1 METTLML
8 MNLQGAMGAFDTLY
22 HHEFTE
28 RLTWRR
34 AAAREL
40 RIHGVRNFL
49 YAYILLGLA
58 WAEWRGMWV
67 AALVLVLIAEIA
79 LTLLDFIIEDRT
91 RDLPPSERV
100 THTLLAVNYGAILAF
115 LAPTLLAWAQ
125 GASAV
130 FPTSYGALSWTMT
143 LFGLGVLLWGARD
156 LTRAQA
162 LRRPIAASPSLA
174 SVLPGRQSILVAGGT
189 GFIGT
194 RLCECLAEAGH
205 SVTVLTRDPRKAR
218 KFRAPI
224 TVIDN
229 LRTLGRD
236 TPFDAIVH
244 LAGEP
249 VAGGRWTE
257 ARRRK
262 IRDSRIAIADE
273 IVRFIR
279 RARRKPSVFVCGSAV
294 GYYGSDET
302 REFTDESSASPSGDA
317 GFAHESCAAVEAAAR
332 RAEEHGVRVCLL
344 RTGFVLGA
352 GGGALGQM
360 MLPFEL
366 GLGGRIGSGRQWMSW
381 IHLDDIVGLIIH
393 AIAMATVEGP
403 LNGTAPHPVRNAEF
417 TRALG
422 HALHRPAF
430 LRVPAPLLRLALGQ
444 MAEEILLGGQKVL
457 PKKAEETGY
466 QFLYPRIE
474 EALAAIMVSP

>member
-1 METTLML
+1 METSLML

-28 RLTWRR
+28 RLTWHRS
-34 AAAREL
+34 AAREL

-58 WAEWRGMWV
+58 WAEWRGLWV
-67 AALVLVLIAEIA
+67 AALILVLFAEIA
-79 LTLLDFIIEDRT
+79 LTLADFIIEDRT

-115 LAPTLLAWAQ
+115 LAPTLMAWAH
-125 GASAV
+125 GANAV
-130 FPTSYGALSWTMT
+130 VPASHGLLSWTLT
-143 LFGLGVLLWGARD
+143 LFGFGVLLWGARD

-162 LRRPIAASPSLA
+162 LRRPALAAPSLA
-174 SVLPGRQSILVAGGT
+174 GILPGRQSILVAGGT
-189 GFIGT
+189 GFIGA

-218 KFRAPI
+218 KFRVPL

-236 TPFDAIVH
+236 TPFDAIIH

-257 ARRRK
+257 KRRRN
-262 IRDSRIAIADE
+262 IRDSRVAIADE
-273 IVRFIR
+273 ILRFMR
-279 RARRKPSVFVCGSAV
+279 RARRKPSVFICGSAV
-294 GYYGSDET
+294 GYYGIDEAH
-302 REFTDESSASPSGDA
+302 EFTEDSPAAASGAAS
-317 GFAHESCAAVEAAAR
+317 FAHQSCAAVEAAAR
-332 RAEEHGVRVCLL
+332 RAEEYGVRVCLL

-393 AIAMATVEGP
+393 AIAMDSVEGP
-403 LNGTAPHPVRNAEF
+403 LNATAPHPVRNAEF

-422 HALHRPAF
+422 HALHRPTF
-430 LRVPAPLLRLALGQ
+430 LCVPAPLLRLALGQ
-444 MAEEILLGGQKVL
+444 MAEELLLGGQKVL

-474 EALAAIMVSP
+474 QALAAVVALP